1 MLSSE
6 PNKAIIVSISCLLTC
21 NNDLHFRRLEQPQ
34 EQIQY
39 QTYIPI
45 SMSYIKVAVSRLTFD
60 ELQIPLVWHI
70 CLRARPDLRTLRRW
84 Y

>member
-6 PNKAIIVSISCLLTC
+6 PIATVSGFDLLTC
-21 NNDLHFRRLEQPQ
+21 NDNLHFRRLEPPQ

-39 QTYIPI
+39 QTYILI
-45 SMSYIKVAVSRLTFD
+45 SKSCLKIPLSRPTFD
-60 ELQIPLVWHI
+60 ELQILHVWQI
-70 CLRARPDLRTLRRW
+70 CLRARLDLRTLRRW